1 MKSLFKIVLSV
12 VVISSMFSCQNNDN
26 VTATPPRPYNEVYPE
41 DLAKIED
48 FLATH
53 YVTWDADFNTTF
65 TQIPAGGTQTP
76 IANMAEL
83 DTIQRKF
90 HDITYKIYYLKLR
103 EGTGENPTRLDST
116 YVAYK
121 GNTFTKKTTDNVV
134 TYTQNVFDQSDTP
147 VWFTLEDVIKGWG
160 EVIPKFKTGSHVVN
174 LDGTVS
180 FRNYGA
186 GVMFLPSGLG
196 YYNTATGNIASYSP
210 LIFSFKLYNQRF
222 RDHDRDKIPSKI
234 EYREKE
240 TTGLVDFN
248 KVALDTDGDGLPNYL
263 DVDDDADGVLTKVE
277 IAFTFMDGT
286 TKKTKHY
293 PYDGAAVDD
302 PATPYDDRK
311 GIPRA
316 FTGLLMPVIIPPST
330 TSIMLKSPGTD
341 DFTYASRLRRHLD
354 PNAKPPFYDQY

>member
-12 VVISSMFSCQNNDN
+12 VVISIMFSCQNNDN

-53 YVTWDADFNTTF
+53 YVTVDANFNPTF

-76 IANMAEL
+76 IAQMSNLEH
-83 DTIQRKF
+83 IERNF
-90 HDITYKIYYLKLR
+90 HDISYKIYYLKLR
-103 EGTGENPTRLDST
+103 EGTGENPTRVDST
-116 YVAYK
+116 FIAYK
-121 GNTFTKKTTDNVV
+121 GNTFTKNTTNNVV
-134 TYTQNVFDQSDTP
+134 TYSQNVFDQSDTP
-147 VWFTLEDVIKGWG
+147 VWFALEDVIKGWG
-160 EVIPKFKTGSHVVN
+160 EVIPKFKTGSHVAN
-174 LDGTVS
+174 PDGTVS
-180 FRNYGA
+180 FQNYGA

-222 RDHDRDKIPSKI
+222 RDHDRDQIPSKI

-277 IAFTFMDGT
+277 I
-286 TKKTKHY
+286 KKPTPFLGSSLYY
-293 PYDGAAVDD
+293 PFDPVADD
-302 PATPYDDRK
+302 PSTPSVNELEPK
-311 GIPRA
+311 GIPSA
-316 FTGLLMPVIIPPST
+316 SGDGISST
-330 TSIMLKSPGTD
+330 
-341 DFTYASRLRRHLD
+341 RLRRHLD
-354 PNAKPPFYDQY
+354 KAIKPPYTYTIY

>member
-53 YVTWDADFNTTF
+53 YVTVDANFNPTF

-76 IANMAEL
+76 IAQMSNLEH
-83 DTIQRKF
+83 IERNF
-90 HDITYKIYYLKLR
+90 HDISYKIYYLKLR
-103 EGTGENPTRLDST
+103 EGTGENPTRVDST
-116 YVAYK
+116 FIAYK
-121 GNTFTKKTTDNVV
+121 GNTFTKNTTNNVV
-134 TYTQNVFDQSDTP
+134 TYSQNVFDQSDTP
-147 VWFTLEDVIKGWG
+147 VWFALEDVIKGWG
-160 EVIPKFKTGSHVVN
+160 EVIPQFKTGSHVAN
-174 LDGTVS
+174 PDGTVS
-180 FRNYGA
+180 FQNYGA

-210 LIFSFKLYNQRF
+210 LVFSFKLYNQRF
-222 RDHDRDKIPSKI
+222 RDHDRDQIPSKI

-277 IAFTFMDGT
+277 IAFTYMDGT
-286 TKKTKHY
+286 TQKTKHY

-316 FTGLLMPVIIPPST
+316 FTGILMPVIIPPST
-330 TSIMLKSPGTD
+330 TSIMLKSPGPD
-341 DFTYASRLRRHLD
+341 DFTDASRLRRHLD